1 MSPLSVKKAS
11 SARLPTTHGE
21 FIATVYVDE
30 KGHEHMALSQRDP
43 AQAGAPVLVRLHS
56 ECLTGDVLGS
66 RRCDCGE
73 QLDMALQRIA
83 KQGNGILLYLRQ
95 EGRGIGLANKIKAYE
110 LQDEGM
116 DTVQANEHLG
126 FPADARDYQVAADML
141 KLEGVDAVHLMTN
154 NPRKVAALEGHGIQ
168 VIQRMEIIAPHEPER
183 AGYLSTKVNKL
194 GHMFTPK

>member
-1 MSPLSVKKAS
+1 MSQLSVKQAS
-11 SARLPTTHGE
+11 SARLPTRHGD

-30 KGHEHMALSQRDP
+30 EGREHMALSQRDEHASKP
-43 AQAGAPVLVRLHS
+43 ILVRLHS

-66 RRCDCGE
+66 KRCDCGE

-83 KQGNGILLYLRQ
+83 QEGNGILLYLRQ

-141 KLEGVDAVHLMTN
+141 KLEGVESVRLMTN
-154 NPRKVAALEGHGIQ
+154 NPRKVAALEERKIK
-168 VIQRMEIIAPHEPER
+168 VVQRMEIIAPHEPER

>member
-1 MSPLSVKKAS
+1 MSHLSVKKAS
-11 SARLPTTHGE
+11 SARLPTSHGE

-30 KGHEHMALSQRDP
+30 EGREHMALSQRN
-43 AQAGAPVLVRLHS
+43 AQADVPMLVRLHS

-83 KQGNGILLYLRQ
+83 EEGNGILLYLRQ

-116 DTVQANEHLG
+116 DTVEANEHLG
-126 FPADARDYQVAADML
+126 FPADARDYQIAADML
-141 KLEGVDAVHLMTN
+141 KLEGVEAVRLMTN
-154 NPRKVAALEGHGIQ
+154 NPRKVAALEELNIQ
-168 VIQRMEIIAPHEPER
+168 VVQRIEIIAPHEPER
-183 AGYLSTKVNKL
+183 SGYLSTKVNKL